1 MKIFS
6 KLKNQEDKIS
16 VIGLGYVGF
25 PLAIELAKKYD
36 VVGFDTNPEKI
47 ATYKKGVDV
56 TKEVGD
62 EATKQ
67 STILL
72 TDDEIELKDCKFHI
86 VSVPTPINSDKTPN
100 LTPIIEASKT
110 LARNLSKDSIV
121 VYESTVYPGTTEEVC
136 VPILEEYSGLK
147 FGEDF
152 KTGYSPERIN
162 PGDKVNTLTKIK
174 KIVSGSDED
183 SLEAIF
189 KVYNSIIE
197 AGIHKAPTIKVAE
210 AAKVI
215 ENSQRDINIAFMNEL
230 SMVFN
235 KMNINTNDVLEAAG
249 TKWNF
254 LKFQPGLV
262 GGHCIGV
269 DPYYFT
275 YKAEQLG
282 YHSQIILSGRKVN
295 DEMGKHIAT
304 NVIKQ
309 IIQSGQPVKGAKVAI
324 FGITFKENV
333 SDVRNTKV
341 IDIIDELK
349 DYGVNVLIHDPV
361 VNYKEVK
368 DQYNIDLVNKEDV
381 NEVNAVVL
389 AVPHKEFLNYYTPQY
404 FDSLYNDEKVLVDV
418 KGVLDR
424 VQYES
429 RGYLYWSL

>member
-1 MKIFS
+1 MSMFL
-6 KLKNQEDKIS
+6 KLKNKEDKIS

-36 VVGFDTNPEKI
+36 VIGFDTNTNKVE
-47 ATYKKGVDV
+47 TYKKGIDV
-56 TKEVGD
+56 TQEVGNKAAR
-62 EATKQ
+62 E

-72 TDDEIELKDCKFHI
+72 TDDEMALKDCKFHI
-86 VSVPTPINSDKTPN
+86 VSVPTPINADKTPN

-110 LARNLSKDSIV
+110 LGRNLSKESIV
-121 VYESTVYPGTTEEVC
+121 VYESTVYPGTTEEIC
-136 VPILEEYSGLK
+136 IPILEKYSGLQSGK
-147 FGEDF
+147 DF
-152 KTGYSPERIN
+152 KVGYSPERIN

-189 KVYNSIIE
+189 KVYDSIIE

-254 LKFQPGLV
+254 LRFQPGLV

-282 YHSQIILSGRKVN
+282 YHSQIILSGRKIN
-295 DEMGKHIAT
+295 DEMGKYIAT

-309 IIQSGQPVKGAKVAI
+309 MIQSGQPVKGAKVAI

-333 SDVRNTKV
+333 SDVRNSKV

-361 VNYKEVK
+361 ANYKEVK
-368 DQYNIDLVNKEDV
+368 GQYNIELVNKEDV
-381 NEVNAVVL
+381 NEVDAVVL
-389 AVPHKEFLNYYTPQY
+389 AVPHKEFLNDYTSQY
-404 FDSLYNDEKVLVDV
+404 FDSLFNDKKVLVDV
-418 KGVLDR
+418 KGVLGR

>member
-1 MKIFS
+1 
-6 KLKNQEDKIS
+6 S

-210 AAKVI
+210 EAKLI
-215 ENSQRDINIAFMNEL
+215 ENS
-230 SMVFN
+230 
-235 KMNINTNDVLEAAG
+235 
-249 TKWNF
+249 
-254 LKFQPGLV
+254 
-262 GGHCIGV
+262 
-269 DPYYFT
+269 
-275 YKAEQLG
+275 
-282 YHSQIILSGRKVN
+282 
-295 DEMGKHIAT
+295 
-304 NVIKQ
+304 
-309 IIQSGQPVKGAKVAI
+309 
-324 FGITFKENV
+324 
-333 SDVRNTKV
+333 
-341 IDIIDELK
+341 
-349 DYGVNVLIHDPV
+349 
-361 VNYKEVK
+361 
-368 DQYNIDLVNKEDV
+368 
-381 NEVNAVVL
+381 
-389 AVPHKEFLNYYTPQY
+389 
-404 FDSLYNDEKVLVDV
+404 
-418 KGVLDR
+418 
-424 VQYES
+424 
-429 RGYLYWSL
+429 

>member
-1 MKIFS
+1 MSMFS
-6 KLKNQEDKIS
+6 KIKDKEEKVS

-36 VVGFDTNPEKI
+36 VVGFDTNIEKI
-47 ATYKKGVDV
+47 EAYKKGIDV
-56 TKEVGD
+56 TQEVGD
-62 EATKQ
+62 EAAKE

-72 TDDEIELKDCKFHI
+72 TNNQKELKNCRFHI

-110 LARNLSKDSIV
+110 VAKNLSKGSIV
-121 VYESTVYPGTTEEVC
+121 VYESTVYPGTTEEIC
-136 VPILEEYSGLK
+136 IPILEEYSGLQ
-147 FGEDF
+147 FSEDF
-152 KTGYSPERIN
+152 KVGYSPERIN

-174 KIVSGSDED
+174 KIVSGSDEE
-183 SLEAIF
+183 SLKVIF
-189 KVYNSIIE
+189 EVYDSIIE

-282 YHSQIILSGRKVN
+282 YHSQIILSGRKIN
-295 DEMGKHIAT
+295 DEMGKYIAT

-309 IIQSGQPVKGAKVAI
+309 IIQSGQPVKGSKVAI

-341 IDIIDELK
+341 IDIVEELK
-349 DYGVNVLIHDPV
+349 DYGVNVLVHDPIA
-361 VNYKEVK
+361 NNIEVK
-368 DQYNIDLVNKEDV
+368 AQYKIDLVDKEDV
-381 NEVNAVVL
+381 TKVNAVVL
-389 AVPHKEFLNYYTPQY
+389 AVPHKEFYSYYTSDY
-404 FDSLYNDEKVLVDV
+404 FDGLYAENRVLVDV
-418 KGVLDR
+418 KGVLNKL
-424 VQYES
+424 QFES
-429 RGYLYWSL
+429 RGYSYWSL